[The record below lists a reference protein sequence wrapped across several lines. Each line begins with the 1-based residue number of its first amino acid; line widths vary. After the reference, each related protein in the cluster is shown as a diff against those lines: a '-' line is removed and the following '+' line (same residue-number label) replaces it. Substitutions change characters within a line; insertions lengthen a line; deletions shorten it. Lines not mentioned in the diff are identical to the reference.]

1 MVLEN
6 HSSLQ
11 DARLRPLVVAC
22 MGLPGAGKSTLVR
35 GLCMALDLHLVDRD
49 ALRAAMFPRCSYT
62 AAEKAAAF
70 RMLLAAVEV
79 NCALGRSSIV
89 DGVTFSRRADLERL
103 DAAVRGYP
111 VDTVALYLDCPPEL
125 ARARV
130 AGDLAARAH
139 PAGDRTPQLVDTVMQ
154 RFEEPPTSAIVLDAT
169 QPADAVLAQALA
181 AIAAARAG

>member
-1 MVLEN
+1 
-6 HSSLQ
+6 
-11 DARLRPLVVAC
+11 

-35 GLCMALDLHLVDRD
+35 GLCGVLDLHVVDRD
-49 ALRAAMFPRCSYT
+49 LLRAAMFPRCGFT

-103 DAAVRGYP
+103 DAVVRAYP

-130 AGDLAARAH
+130 AGDAVAGGH
-139 PAGDRTPQLVDTVMQ
+139 PAGDRTPQLVDTVML
-154 RFEEPPTSAIVLDAT
+154 RFDEPPPSAVVLDAT
-169 QPADAVLAQALA
+169 QPADAVLEQALA
-181 AIAAARAG
+181 AIAAVRGG